1 MSTGKIVMRVSFI
14 ADTATFDKIEDA
26 LVAGLLASNESGKH
40 LVFQRN
46 APDDPED
53 WGVYL
58 EYSDQGYSGYNAI
71 TGCRISRERVEVD
84 LSKPLGN
91 LTNVTGIDVDLQVDA
106 LSYEQFLY
114 GLKQIFGGKAKDRL
128 VSV

>member
-1 MSTGKIVMRVSFI
+1 MRVSFI
-14 ADTATFDKIEDA
+14 ADTATFDKIEGT
-26 LVAGLLASNESGKH
+26 LVAGLASNKSGKH
-40 LVFQRN
+40 LVFQRS
-46 APDDPED
+46 ASDDPEG
-53 WGVYL
+53 WGIYL

-71 TGCRISRERVEVD
+71 TGCRVSRERVEID

-91 LTNVTGIDVDLQVDA
+91 LTNVTGIDVDLQVDT

-114 GLKQIFGGKAKDRL
+114 GLKQIFRGKAEDQL